1 MHLPASPI
9 RAARPR
15 LLAGGL
21 VGVAAAVLV
30 VVRDPHTP
38 GSFAVCPSALLGFDC
53 PGCGTLRATHDLL
66 TGQVVESMSHN
77 VLTIPAL
84 GWLGWWWLARVT
96 GLPGPPQ
103 SSRAA
108 YVLLVVIGVFT
119 VLRNLP
125 GSPLA
130 S

>member
-1 MHLPASPI
+1 MHLEAPPNPGT
-9 RAARPR
+9 RLR

-21 VGVAAAVLV
+21 AGVGAGLLV

-38 GSFAVCPSALLGFDC
+38 GSFAVCPTALLGFAC

-66 TGQVVESMSHN
+66 TGDLLGSISHN

-84 GWLGWWWLARVT
+84 AWLVWWWLSRVA

-108 YVLLVVIGVFT
+108 IVLLVVIGVFT
-119 VLRNLP
+119 ALRNLP

-130 S
+130 P